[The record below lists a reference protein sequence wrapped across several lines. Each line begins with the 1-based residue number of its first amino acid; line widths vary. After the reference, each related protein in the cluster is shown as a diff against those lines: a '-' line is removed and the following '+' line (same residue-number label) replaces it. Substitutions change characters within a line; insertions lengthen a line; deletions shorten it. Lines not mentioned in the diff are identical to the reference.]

1 MSWTALLVLAHC
13 LSLNFVSIRIHKSRL
28 LCWVSNHN
36 FLLFQPLK
44 TSDFAM
50 SGNKVDS
57 SATERMDWM
66 HVTEAE
72 LKLREEDPLKVSL
85 VKMDEKTCQAKV
97 GLAKKAKQREA
108 EQRERERLAAEAEVR
123 QLAKEERVA
132 EERY

>member
-1 MSWTALLVLAHC
+1 
-13 LSLNFVSIRIHKSRL
+13 
-28 LCWVSNHN
+28 
-36 FLLFQPLK
+36 
-44 TSDFAM
+44 M

-97 GLAKKAKQREA
+97 GLTKKAKQREA